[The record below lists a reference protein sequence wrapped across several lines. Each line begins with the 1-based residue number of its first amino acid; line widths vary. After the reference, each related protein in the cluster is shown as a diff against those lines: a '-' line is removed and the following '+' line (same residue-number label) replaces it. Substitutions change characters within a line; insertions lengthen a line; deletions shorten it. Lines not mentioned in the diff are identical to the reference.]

1 MRHELEAS
9 AHKWLAIG
17 PHLALGSLDV
27 ASAAASCLAAASAL
41 SYSL

>member
-9 AHKWLAIG
+9 AHAID